1 MTKRLK
7 SAIRGTVAWRRTRR
21 RYLAERGGARGMQ
34 SVGHL
39 AGEWRGAGGGARGG
53 ARGQTGRR
61 RVPKAHNH
69 DPPLATFLFRVGRG
83 VTTSHDDDYITST
96 TLTIVLCHLNNIDNC
111 TTSPQQHRQLYYV
124 TSTTSTIILRHL
136 NNIDNHTTL
145 DIRITPELLCHL
157 NNINNHIPLDI
168 RIMPEQLT
176 YDTTTN
182 KLYKLSTY
190 TAKGT
195 LLPSPPIS
203 LTHSL
208 SILVSAV
215 SYHAHILTRYIRF
228 PF

>member
-1 MTKRLK
+1 M
-7 SAIRGTVAWRRTRR
+7 
-21 RYLAERGGARGMQ
+21 
-34 SVGHL
+34 
-39 AGEWRGAGGGARGG
+39 
-53 ARGQTGRR
+53 
-61 RVPKAHNH
+61 
-69 DPPLATFLFRVGRG
+69 
-83 VTTSHDDDYITST
+83 TTSPQQHWQLYYVTST
-96 TLTIVLCHLNNIDNC
+96 TLTIVLRHLNNIDNC
-111 TTSPQQHRQLYYV
+111 TTSPQQHRQLYYI

-145 DIRITPELLCHL
+145 NIRITPKLLCHL
-157 NNINNHIPLDI
+157 DNINNHIPLNI

-228 PF
+228 PFWASAWKPQSSVGWPPATLPVCRQGKKGGKSWA